1 MSLSA
6 YQEWQDLGKQ
16 IKGAIYSASESLT
29 PVSIPILG
37 RNLYLPMGSFV
48 DIFIKVHRSLCD
60 SKLVR

>member
-16 IKGAIYSASESLT
+16 IKGAIYFASESLT

-37 RNLYLPMGSFV
+37 RNLYLPIG
-48 DIFIKVHRSLCD
+48 
-60 SKLVR
+60 